1 MYNIIDK
8 TILSISFPMLI
19 SLDLFLHRIE
29 IKLLITLDISIHWY
43 TVVRKKNDGAI
54 MNGQSWD
61 RGNICHKTQNEDKAK
76 AKTQNK

>member
-29 IKLLITLDISIHWY
+29 IKLLITLDISIH
-43 TVVRKKNDGAI
+43 
-54 MNGQSWD
+54 
-61 RGNICHKTQNEDKAK
+61 
-76 AKTQNK
+76 